1 LPRTAPVVDHTFV
14 DIYSVSQV
22 ASYLRELFE
31 TDVHLSDLWVS
42 GEVSNLSR
50 PPSGHLYFTLK
61 DARASLRCVLFRGAY
76 GVRAAHGIE
85 NGQQVVAHGRVSL
98 YEPRGDLQM
107 IVDFVQP
114 EGLGAQQLEIE
125 RLKAQLEQE
134 GLFAPERKR
143 ALPRF
148 PRRIGV
154 ATSPAGA
161 VLHDICHVL
170 ERRWPLAEIVLAPTP
185 VQGPEAADGV
195 VEAIR
200 ALNREPGIDVIIVA
214 RGGGSLE
221 ELAPFNSEA
230 VARAIYASAVP
241 VVSAVGHETDTTIA
255 DLVADV
261 RAPTPS
267 AAAEIVAPDRRQLG
281 THLGVRAATMESAVR
296 ARLRDGRRAVESC
309 VSRLGRSE
317 PDFARLRQSVDERS
331 QRAGAA
337 LDAFLRHRA
346 LELGG
351 HRWRLRSLDPLATL
365 ERGYAIVQRD
375 GHVVSSVHAVR
386 PGEPLG
392 VRVRDG
398 TFGVRVE
405 GPGHPA
411 PRARRPRARAD
422 QPPLF
427 TVPEAG
433 PA

>member
-1 LPRTAPVVDHTFV
+1 MVDHTFV
-14 DIYSVSQV
+14 DIYTVSQV

-31 TDVHLSDLWVS
+31 TNPHLTDLWVS

-50 PPSGHLYFTLK
+50 PTSGHLYFTLK

-76 GVRAAHGIE
+76 SARAGHELE

-107 IVDFVQP
+107 IVDFVRP
-114 EGLGAQQLEIE
+114 EGLGALELEIQ
-125 RLKAQLEQE
+125 RLKEKLEEE
-134 GLFAPERKR
+134 GLFAPARKR

-154 ATSPAGA
+154 VTSPAGA

-170 ERRWPLAEIVLAPTP
+170 ERRWPLAEVVLAPTP
-185 VQGPEAADGV
+185 VQGPDAIDGV

-200 ALNREPGIDVIIVA
+200 ALNRAQDIDVIIVA

-221 ELAPFNSEA
+221 ELAAFNSEP
-230 VARAIYASAVP
+230 VARAIYASVVP

-267 AAAEIVAPDRRQLG
+267 AAAEIVTPDRRQLLI
-281 THLGVRAATMESAVR
+281 HLGVMAATLQSALE
-296 ARLRDGRRAVESC
+296 ARLRAARQAVDAC
-309 VSRLGRSE
+309 VSSMDRRQ
-317 PDFARLRQSVDERS
+317 PDVARLRQSVDERS
-331 QRAGAA
+331 QRANAA
-337 LDAFLRHRA
+337 IDALLRQRS

-375 GHVVSSVHAVR
+375 GHVVSSARTVR
-386 PGEPLG
+386 PGEALG

-398 TFGVRVE
+398 SFDVRVE
-405 GPGHPA
+405 GA
-411 PRARRPRARAD
+411 PRSARRPRRALVSAD

-427 TVPEAG
+427 TIPEARSE
-433 PA
+433 

>member
-1 LPRTAPVVDHTFV
+1 M
-14 DIYSVSQV
+14 DICTVSQV
-22 ASYLRELFE
+22 VSYLRELFE
-31 TDVHLSDLWVS
+31 TDAHLSDLWVS

-50 PPSGHLYFTLK
+50 PTSGHLYFTLK
-61 DARASLRCVLFRGAY
+61 DARASLRCVLFRSAY
-76 GVRAAHGIE
+76 GARAAQE
-85 NGQQVVAHGRVSL
+85 LDNGQQVVAHGRISL

-114 EGLGAQQLEIE
+114 EGLGALQLEVE

-134 GLFAPERKR
+134 GLFAAGRKR

-154 ATSPAGA
+154 VTSPAGA

-170 ERRWPLAEIVLAPTP
+170 ERRWPLAEVVLAPTP
-185 VQGPEAADGV
+185 VQGPEAVDGV

-200 ALNREPGIDVIIVA
+200 ALNRAPGIDVIIVA

-221 ELAPFNSEA
+221 ELAPFNSEP

-241 VVSAVGHETDTTIA
+241 VVSAVGHETDITIA

-267 AAAEIVAPDRRQLG
+267 AAAEIVAPDRRQM
-281 THLGVRAATMESAVR
+281 TIHLGMMAATLESAVR
-296 ARLRDGRRAVESC
+296 ARLRDGRQAIENC
-309 VSRLGRSE
+309 VSRMARRE

-331 QRAGAA
+331 QRASAA
-337 LDAFLRHRA
+337 VDTLLRHRA

-405 GPGHPA
+405 GV
-411 PRARRPRARAD
+411 RRSTQRPRRRVVPAD
-422 QPPLF
+422 QPSLF
-427 TVPEAG
+427 TVPEAD

>member
-1 LPRTAPVVDHTFV
+1 ME
-14 DIYSVSQV
+14 IYTVSEV

-31 TDVHLSDLWVS
+31 TDVHLGDLWVS
-42 GEVSNLSR
+42 GEISNLSR
-50 PPSGHLYFTLK
+50 PASGHLYFTLK
-61 DARASLRCVLFRGAY
+61 DARASLRCVFFRGAY
-76 GVRAAHGIE
+76 SARAGQE
-85 NGQQVVAHGRVSL
+85 LDNGQQVVAHGRVSL

-107 IVDFVQP
+107 IVDFVRP
-114 EGLGAQQLEIE
+114 EGLGALELE
-125 RLKAQLEQE
+125 VQRLKEKLEQE
-134 GLFAPERKR
+134 GLFSPARKR

-170 ERRWPLAEIVLAPTP
+170 ERRWPLAEVILAPTP
-185 VQGPEAADGV
+185 VQGPDAIDGV

-200 ALNREPGIDVIIVA
+200 ALNRAADIDVIIVA

-221 ELAPFNSEA
+221 ELAAFNSEP

-267 AAAEIVAPDRRQLG
+267 AAAEIVTPDRRQLEI
-281 THLGVRAATMESAVR
+281 HLGVMAATLESALA
-296 ARLRDGRRAVESC
+296 ARLRDSRGAVDACVARINRR
-309 VSRLGRSE
+309 E
-317 PDFARLRQSVDERS
+317 PDIARLRQSVDDRS
-331 QRAGAA
+331 QRASAA
-337 LDAFLRHRA
+337 VDALLRQRA

-375 GHVVSSVHAVR
+375 GHVVSSVRTVR

-392 VRVRDG
+392 VRVKDG
-398 TFGVRVE
+398 SFDVRVE
-405 GPGHPA
+405 GT
-411 PRARRPRARAD
+411 RRSMRRPRPATVSAD

-427 TVPEAG
+427 TIPEAG